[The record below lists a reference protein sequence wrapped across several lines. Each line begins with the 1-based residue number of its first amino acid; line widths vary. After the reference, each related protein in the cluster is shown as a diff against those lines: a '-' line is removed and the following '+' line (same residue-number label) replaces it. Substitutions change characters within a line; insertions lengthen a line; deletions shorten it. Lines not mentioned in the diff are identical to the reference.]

1 MPEGTLIEEAA
12 REASRGLLPDLVDS
26 RMLVIGAG
34 DVGVAAAQLT
44 RSLGVAVALADR
56 SEAHLER
63 AQSAVP
69 GADTFQVNAR
79 DQASVHRVLD
89 AAGADHI
96 LLATGAPLFGHIG
109 NLDLAQVMDWV
120 GDRLE
125 PLLSIGSWI
134 ARQDRRPRSFTVVS
148 GWIWLPQPGQL
159 SWAIMGPAIRGAIEH
174 LAIDLSPTRVNA
186 VGPGPMVDSEMV
198 RQAMFADATE
208 EERAQGIAQLASQLP
223 ARRAIVLEDTARQI
237 LFVAGDPV
245 ATGFLRHVDGGM
257 SLTMRPFIEPDDI
270 NSAAHR

>member
-1 MPEGTLIEEAA
+1 M
-12 REASRGLLPDLVDS
+12 RESTEFLGQTDRSLVPDLLDS

-34 DVGVAAAQLT
+34 GVGLAAARLAQ
-44 RSLGVAVALADR
+44 SLGVSIVLADR
-56 SEAHLER
+56 SEKQL
-63 AQSAVP
+63 AQARSAVP
-69 GADTFQVNAR
+69 VAATYEVNAR
-79 DQASVHRVLD
+79 DQTSVHGVLD
-89 AAGADHI
+89 AADAHHI

-109 NLDLAQVMDWV
+109 NLDLAQMMDWV

-125 PLLSIGSWI
+125 PLLSIGSWV
-134 ARQDRRPRSFTVVS
+134 ARRERRPRSFTVVS

-198 RQAMFADATE
+198 GQAMFAGATE
-208 EERAQGIAQLASQLP
+208 AERAKGIAQLASQLP
-223 ARRAIVLEDTARQI
+223 AKRAIVLEDTARQI
-237 LFVAGDPV
+237 LFLAGDPV

-257 SLTMRPFIEPDDI
+257 SLTMRPFIEPDD
-270 NSAAHR
+270 

>member
-1 MPEGTLIEEAA
+1 MPERTETPTQTDHSLV
-12 REASRGLLPDLVDS
+12 PDLLDS
-26 RMLVIGAG
+26 RMLIIGAG
-34 DVGVAAAQLT
+34 GVGLAAARLAQ
-44 RSLGVAVALADR
+44 SLGVTIALADR
-56 SEAHLER
+56 SETQLAR
-63 AQSAVP
+63 ARSAVP
-69 GADTFQVNAR
+69 DAATYEVNAR
-79 DQASVHRVLD
+79 DQASMHEVLD

-96 LLATGAPLFGHIG
+96 LLATGTPLFGHIG
-109 NLDLAQVMDWV
+109 NLDLAQMMDWV

-125 PLLSIGSWI
+125 PLLSVGSWI
-134 ARQDRRPRSFTVVS
+134 ARQERRPRSFTVVS

-208 EERAQGIAQLASQLP
+208 EERAKGIAQLASQLP
-223 ARRAIVLEDTARQI
+223 AKRAIMLEDTARQI

-257 SLTMRPFIEPDDI
+257 SLTMRPFIDRDD
-270 NSAAHR
+270 